1 MRARSCHNGF
11 TLPEAL
17 VAVTVLSLVILMI
30 YTSWATLLRATESSA
45 GAAES
50 TQRERVAI
58 EAIKEVLAGA
68 SWYENQPEGPLE
80 LETAGAFSRIKI
92 VARVPPGFWGGRV
105 LEGFPLRR
113 IEFLAEPRDSGEGY
127 QLVMEQQPLPSEVG
141 SGQIHRTVLL
151 PKVEEFSIE
160 VQAARAA
167 NSGQWESFWG
177 LSNRAQKGMP
187 ARARVSLGAMKK
199 FPRRLQFPVFAS
211 LASHAKGTP
220 GIGTVT
226 NIAGITFETFGFNI
240 PQDDDA
246 RLAFLIDRSGSM
258 YGGKLEMVKR
268 GLRASLKAMGGKG
281 KFYVYFFNR
290 SSDPM
295 KLNRSTERFRPESPG
310 TRSPVM
316 LDAKAENIAKIE
328 NWIDSRKAGRW
339 PGAKPGTNPSD
350 SLKSAFTHKPTHL
363 FLLTDGK
370 FVLPSGSR
378 EFADIT
384 PMVGDL
390 IKSLNSAKET
400 QISTLAVGDPLRGTA
415 AEAGLMII
423 AAENGGTY
431 TFINPSAPGSDSLF
445 SVPSVPSSTGPT
457 PTPKKP

>member
-11 TLPEAL
+11 TLPETL
-17 VAVTVLSLVILMI
+17 VAVTILSLVILMI

-141 SGQIHRTVLL
+141 SGQVHRTVLL

-177 LSNRAQKGMP
+177 LTNRAQKGMP

-211 LASHAKGTP
+211 LASHAKETP

-226 NIAGITFETFGFNI
+226 NIAGINFEKLGFNI

-246 RLAFLIDRSGSM
+246 RLVFLIDKSGSM
-258 YGGKLEMVKR
+258 RGGQLEMAKR
-268 GLRASLKAMGGKG
+268 ALLVSLEAMAGKG
-281 KFYVYFFNR
+281 NFYVYFFTGA
-290 SSDPM
+290 SDAM
-295 KLNRSTERFRPESPG
+295 RLDG
-310 TRSPVM
+310 ARSPVM
-316 LDAKAENIAKIE
+316 LEANVANIAKVAE
-328 NWIDSRKAGRW
+328 WIDSRKAG
-339 PGAKPGTNPSD
+339 GGTNPSD

-363 FLLTDGK
+363 FLLTDG
-370 FVLPSGSR
+370 
-378 EFADIT
+378 EFRVRKGD
-384 PMVGDL
+384 PKVGEL
-390 IKSLNSAKET
+390 IQTLNSSKET
-400 QISTLAVGDPLRGTA
+400 KLNTLAVGDPLRGTP

-423 AAENGGTY
+423 AYENGGSY
-431 TFINPSAPGSDSLF
+431 TFIDPLAASFDSLF
-445 SVPSVPSSTGPT
+445 SAPSAPASTGPT
-457 PTPKKP
+457 PTTKKP

>member
-11 TLPEAL
+11 TLPETL
-17 VAVTVLSLVILMI
+17 VAVTILSLVILII
-30 YTSWATLLRATESSA
+30 YSSWTTLLQATESSA

-50 TQRERVAI
+50 THRERVAI
-58 EAIKEVLAGA
+58 AAIKEVLAGA
-68 SWYENQPEGPLE
+68 SWYENQPEEPLE
-80 LETAGAFSRIKI
+80 LETDGSFSRLKI
-92 VARVPPGFWGGRV
+92 VARVPPGFWGGRA
-105 LEGFPLRR
+105 LENFPLRR
-113 IEFLAEPRDSGEGY
+113 IEFLTEPRDSGNGHR
-127 QLVMEQQPLPSEVG
+127 LVMEQQPLPSG
-141 SGQIHRTVLL
+141 PDSGPVHRTVLL

-160 VQAARAA
+160 VQAGGSS

-177 LSNRAQKGMP
+177 LSNMAPKGMP

-199 FPRRLQFPVFAS
+199 FPRRLRFPVFAS

-258 YGGKLEMVKR
+258 RGGKLEMVKR

-281 KFYVYFFNR
+281 KFYVYFFHG

-295 KLNRSTERFRPESPG
+295 RLNRSTERFRPESYGIRAPM
-310 TRSPVM
+310 M

-328 NWIDSRKAGRW
+328 NWIDSRRAGGW
-339 PGAKPGTNPSD
+339 PGTNPSD

-363 FLLTDGK
+363 FLLTDGQ
-370 FVLPSGSR
+370 FVLPSER
-378 EFADIT
+378 RKLADIT

-390 IKSLNSAKET
+390 INELNSAKET
-400 QISTLAVGDPLRGTA
+400 QINTLAVGDPLRGTV

-431 TFINPSAPGSDSLF
+431 TFIDPLAPGADSLF
-445 SVPSVPSSTGPT
+445 SAPPAPTAEPVPTTNNP
-457 PTPKKP
+457 

>member
-11 TLPEAL
+11 TLPETL
-17 VAVTVLSLVILMI
+17 VAVTILSLVILMI

-58 EAIKEVLAGA
+58 EAIKEVLAGG

-141 SGQIHRTVLL
+141 SGQVHRTVLL

-177 LSNRAQKGMP
+177 LTNRAQKGMP
-187 ARARVSLGAMKK
+187 ARARVSLGATKE

-211 LASHAKGTP
+211 LASHAKETP

-226 NIAGITFETFGFNI
+226 NIAGINFEKLGFNI

-246 RLAFLIDRSGSM
+246 RLVFLIDKSGSM
-258 YGGKLEMVKR
+258 RGGQLEMAKR
-268 GLRASLKAMGGKG
+268 ALLVSLEAMAGKG
-281 KFYVYFFNR
+281 NFYVYFFTGA
-290 SSDPM
+290 SDAM
-295 KLNRSTERFRPESPG
+295 RLDG
-310 TRSPVM
+310 ARSPVM
-316 LDAKAENIAKIE
+316 LEANVANIAKVAE
-328 NWIDSRKAGRW
+328 WIDSRKAG
-339 PGAKPGTNPSD
+339 GGTNPSD

-363 FLLTDGK
+363 FLLTDG
-370 FVLPSGSR
+370 
-378 EFADIT
+378 EFRVRKGD
-384 PMVGDL
+384 PKVGEL
-390 IKSLNSAKET
+390 IQTLNSSKET
-400 QISTLAVGDPLRGTA
+400 KLNTLAVGDPLRGTP

-423 AAENGGTY
+423 AYENGGSY
-431 TFINPSAPGSDSLF
+431 TFIDPLAASFDSLF
-445 SVPSVPSSTGPT
+445 SAPSAPASTGPT
-457 PTPKKP
+457 PTTKNP

>member
-11 TLPEAL
+11 TLPETL
-17 VAVTVLSLVILMI
+17 VAVTILSLVILMI

-141 SGQIHRTVLL
+141 SGQVHRTVLL

-177 LSNRAQKGMP
+177 LTNRAQKGMP

-211 LASHAKGTP
+211 LASHAKETP

-226 NIAGITFETFGFNI
+226 NIAGINFEKLGFNI

-246 RLAFLIDRSGSM
+246 RLVFLIDKSGSM
-258 YGGKLEMVKR
+258 RGGQLEMAKR
-268 GLRASLKAMGGKG
+268 ALLVSLEAMAGKG
-281 KFYVYFFNR
+281 NFYVYFFTGA
-290 SSDPM
+290 SDAM
-295 KLNRSTERFRPESPG
+295 RLDG
-310 TRSPVM
+310 ARSPVM
-316 LDAKAENIAKIE
+316 LEANIANIAKVAE
-328 NWIDSRKAGRW
+328 WIDSRKAG
-339 PGAKPGTNPSD
+339 GGTNPSD

-363 FLLTDGK
+363 FLLTDG
-370 FVLPSGSR
+370 
-378 EFADIT
+378 EFRVRKGD
-384 PMVGDL
+384 PKVGEL
-390 IKSLNSAKET
+390 IQTLNSSKET
-400 QISTLAVGDPLRGTA
+400 KLNTLAVGDPLRGTP

-423 AAENGGTY
+423 AYENGGSY
-431 TFINPSAPGSDSLF
+431 TFIDPLAASFDSLF
-445 SVPSVPSSTGPT
+445 SAPSAPASTGPT
-457 PTPKKP
+457 PTTKNP